1 MLSSRFPPPT
11 TLIELETALQEKWRL
26 LNSAMVDHPIESM
39 VRRSYWN
46 GLHALGSLHGEYFLR
61 TSPRNTL
68 AVSGN
73 GIFIK
78 NGNRS
83 VRAILT
89 ILRSFRTE
97 LLAIE
102 ALKFCFTESVNTDI
116 WKLSDSQSSIQPLAE
131 WWRHG
136 DRTTTSIVQIL
147 NCLSVNVKIFF
158 QWVPSHVNVCGI
170 EIADALAREDS
181 HKDSTHSGCL
191 TSEIYNWLKQD
202 ISFTWRQAP
211 VHEWYEGNR
220 PGASLLGTSR
230 RDEMIFARLR
240 SGHTLAQ
247 RHMADLKVYP
257 SCPNCNVTQVARS
270 CLWIT

>member
-1 MLSSRFPPPT
+1 MPAMHLTEHIGMAFTPWVAYMENTSYVLHPGTLSLSRVMEFSS
-11 TLIELETALQEKWRL
+11 K
-26 LNSAMVDHPIESM
+26 M
-39 VRRSYWN
+39 
-46 GLHALGSLHGEYFLR
+46 
-61 TSPRNTL
+61 
-68 AVSGN
+68 
-73 GIFIK
+73 GIVL
-78 NGNRS
+78 RS

-147 NCLSVNVKIFF
+147 NCLSVYVKIFF

-202 ISFTWRQAP
+202 ISFSWRQAP

-220 PGASLLGTSR
+220 PEPPLVQES
-230 RDEMIFARLR
+230 
-240 SGHTLAQ
+240 
-247 RHMADLKVYP
+247 
-257 SCPNCNVTQVARS
+257 
-270 CLWIT
+270 